1 MRALFLYL
9 TPGARD
15 NRYVKGKRLH
25 DPQDITCIKL
35 DQTLQ
40 SVLRIDSFKV
50 SEFASVLDN
59 ALEIAPSLPVRI
71 RHRLSLTSAELKPT
85 VVDVAISVAS
95 ERALV
100 IRDFSK
106 NLQQVDA
113 KLEEIMQQVSRLSAC
128 LASSVCLL
136 PTSASVT
143 MYTFLFLLG
152 SASVL
157 CTWAGERLALEDA
170 ANSSD

>member
-1 MRALFLYL
+1 MLYAVTHHMQIRHVSDLHVMRALLLQL
-9 TPGARD
+9 TPGVCD

-35 DQTLQ
+35 DETLQ

-50 SEFASVLDN
+50 AEFASVLDN

-85 VVDVAISVAS
+85 VVDVTISVAS

-113 KLEEIMQQVSRLSAC
+113 KLEEIMQQVSRVIAALRRLSAGLRHPHPSRLSAC
-128 LASSVCLL
+128 WRH
-136 PTSASVT
+136 PHP
-143 MYTFLFLLG
+143 
-152 SASVL
+152 
-157 CTWAGERLALEDA
+157 
-170 ANSSD
+170 